1 MGGGHRPGQVSVV
14 TVLAVDESGTVTFQL
29 QDPSDISYFPVGG
42 RFVSFNT
49 PIGGDM
55 AGEANAEPQPG
66 S

>member
-1 MGGGHRPGQVSVV
+1 MV

-29 QDPSDISYFPVGG
+29 QDPSDVSYFPVGG

-55 AGEANAEPQPG
+55 AGEANTEPQPG